1 MMMSSSRKNNED
13 ILLSGGTSSSSS
25 SSQGPIIHFTRRRLS
40 RHVLLCFVSLSL
52 ISFVVFLSSSS
63 SSRGGRRGEESSESR
78 TKNDWIELKDEEES
92 RYRATEIS
100 DEYDF
105 NSKGK
110 LKDRVS
116 GAFSTSLSKEAE
128 SDLLMDLMGQK
139 ETRDAVLLHMNTNI
153 DKEWKLRDEKRL
165 RGEGPDGAW
174 SQKPYEE
181 CDGENCPPKSENE
194 KEQMKEEVDESKF
207 SRYKE
212 RNQPAAKQEEVK
224 TKSAVEEEK
233 PRAKEPT
240 KEELS
245 FLGDEEKE
253 EEKSPEEEIIQE
265 LEDIALEE
273 EAKQEK
279 LEEKREGAEVK
290 VVAKEEGQKSEDEK
304 AKEIIAEAA
313 KSSIALIDEVDKMK
327 KTSEVV
333 VDVPT
338 PSSSSSGSSGS
349 SDSASISSSSIT
361 TTTTTTTTTTKEGNG
376 EEVDWSKFSKH
387 KERKQPE
394 AKQEEEK
401 KEEEKPSVLVEP
413 VVEGRLAETV
423 PEEDAKAGIFHE
435 EHIVVA
441 PREMAVATED
451 DHHKNMPE
459 NEYIAP
465 ISKRPEDNQLNE
477 ALAKRYSHENIVMVT
492 WANNHYYD
500 FVKNWVKHIRDCGM
514 NNFLVGAMDN
524 ELLVRLIDD
533 KVPTFAMQ
541 SGLTTA
547 DFGWGSKNFHQM
559 GRKKIELIHLF
570 TKMGF
575 DILVSDVDTA
585 WMKNPIPFIRKFPEV
600 DVLTSSDSLSDF
612 AETEW
617 SLERTTT
624 GMANIGIMLL
634 RKSAGA
640 LAKEW
645 VHVLEKDE
653 NIWDQNAFN
662 DLMRKGR
669 GKSFPDHSFEGYDGL
684 RFGIL
689 PVATFASGHTFFVQ
703 RMYEKKKLE
712 PYVVHAT
719 FQFSGTEGKR
729 HRLREFK
736 LWYDAPEYYDP
747 EGGMLMVDLDVPEGL
762 LTAAKETPEK
772 HFDLVNHQLL
782 QVRGALMLANSLKR
796 TLILPEFWCGMDR
809 WWAPHRG
816 IIPGSQLQLP
826 YKCPADHIFELE
838 TWVRRNEPFREYSIL
853 ENPRTP
859 DGVKNG
865 VFDAT
870 DKLKS
875 IPLEDF
881 TDVKVLQALDDVRSS
896 DKHKV
901 LKFDGKKL
909 MEKFSEKKLDYFA
922 DANVKRE
929 FENKI
934 INYCSI
940 WCCKHAHPGHIW
952 YDMSLDVLPHKDR
965 HGRTFNE
972 TYPWRALTGP

>member
-1 MMMSSSRKNNED
+1 
-13 ILLSGGTSSSSS
+13 
-25 SSQGPIIHFTRRRLS
+25 
-40 RHVLLCFVSLSL
+40 
-52 ISFVVFLSSSS
+52 
-63 SSRGGRRGEESSESR
+63 
-78 TKNDWIELKDEEES
+78 
-92 RYRATEIS
+92 
-100 DEYDF
+100 
-105 NSKGK
+105 
-110 LKDRVS
+110 
-116 GAFSTSLSKEAE
+116 
-128 SDLLMDLMGQK
+128 
-139 ETRDAVLLHMNTNI
+139 
-153 DKEWKLRDEKRL
+153 
-165 RGEGPDGAW
+165 
-174 SQKPYEE
+174 
-181 CDGENCPPKSENE
+181 
-194 KEQMKEEVDESKF
+194 
-207 SRYKE
+207 
-212 RNQPAAKQEEVK
+212 
-224 TKSAVEEEK
+224 
-233 PRAKEPT
+233 
-240 KEELS
+240 
-245 FLGDEEKE
+245 
-253 EEKSPEEEIIQE
+253 
-265 LEDIALEE
+265 
-273 EAKQEK
+273 
-279 LEEKREGAEVK
+279 
-290 VVAKEEGQKSEDEK
+290 
-304 AKEIIAEAA
+304 
-313 KSSIALIDEVDKMK
+313 
-327 KTSEVV
+327 
-333 VDVPT
+333 
-338 PSSSSSGSSGS
+338 
-349 SDSASISSSSIT
+349 
-361 TTTTTTTTTTKEGNG
+361 
-376 EEVDWSKFSKH
+376 
-387 KERKQPE
+387 
-394 AKQEEEK
+394 
-401 KEEEKPSVLVEP
+401 
-413 VVEGRLAETV
+413 
-423 PEEDAKAGIFHE
+423 
-435 EHIVVA
+435 
-441 PREMAVATED
+441 
-451 DHHKNMPE
+451 
-459 NEYIAP
+459 
-465 ISKRPEDNQLNE
+465 
-477 ALAKRYSHENIVMVT
+477 
-492 WANNHYYD
+492 
-500 FVKNWVKHIRDCGM
+500 
-514 NNFLVGAMDN
+514 
-524 ELLVRLIDD
+524 
-533 KVPTFAMQ
+533 
-541 SGLTTA
+541 
-547 DFGWGSKNFHQM
+547 
-559 GRKKIELIHLF
+559 
-570 TKMGF
+570 
-575 DILVSDVDTA
+575 
-585 WMKNPIPFIRKFPEV
+585 MKNPIPFIRKFPEV

>member
-1 MMMSSSRKNNED
+1 
-13 ILLSGGTSSSSS
+13 
-25 SSQGPIIHFTRRRLS
+25 
-40 RHVLLCFVSLSL
+40 
-52 ISFVVFLSSSS
+52 
-63 SSRGGRRGEESSESR
+63 
-78 TKNDWIELKDEEES
+78 LKDEEES

-349 SDSASISSSSIT
+349 SDSASISSSS

-451 DHHKNMPE
+451 DHDKNMPE

>member
-1 MMMSSSRKNNED
+1 MPVSMTSRNDDQLLTSGGGGGSSSF
-13 ILLSGGTSSSSS
+13 SSAPV
-25 SSQGPIIHFTRRRLS
+25 QTRRRFRNILLLLVAMSFLS
-40 RHVLLCFVSLSL
+40 FIAFVSSTTTERFARVLGGGKNEKRKRE
-52 ISFVVFLSSSS
+52 SSS
-63 SSRGGRRGEESSESR
+63 GANANE
-78 TKNDWIELKDEEES
+78 WIELKDEENS
-92 RYRATEIS
+92 RYRANEIS
-100 DEYDF
+100 DEYDYRR
-105 NSKGK
+105 KGT
-110 LKDRVS
+110 LKSRVER
-116 GAFSTSLSKEAE
+116 AFSDEVSLSKTAE

-153 DKEWKLRDEKRL
+153 DREWKLRDEKRL

-174 SQKPYEE
+174 SQRPYEE
-181 CDGENCPPKSENE
+181 CDGEHCPQKNE
-194 KEQMKEEVDESKF
+194 KEEANRKE
-207 SRYKE
+207 
-212 RNQPAAKQEEVK
+212 PALEEKQEEN
-224 TKSAVEEEK
+224 
-233 PRAKEPT
+233 PRAKAPK

-245 FLGDEEKE
+245 FLSVEDDDEKT
-253 EEKSPEEEIIQE
+253 PEEEIIQE

-279 LEEKREGAEVK
+279 SEKQKRDGAKVEVEAVTEERQKRE
-290 VVAKEEGQKSEDEK
+290 DNEK
-304 AKEIIAEAA
+304 KKEIEAE
-313 KSSIALIDEVDKMK
+313 
-327 KTSEVV
+327 
-333 VDVPT
+333 
-338 PSSSSSGSSGS
+338 
-349 SDSASISSSSIT
+349 
-361 TTTTTTTTTTKEGNG
+361 
-376 EEVDWSKFSKH
+376 EEVDWSKFSKKTEEH
-387 KERKQPE
+387 KQPAKKHEE
-394 AKQEEEK
+394 AK
-401 KEEEKPSVLVEP
+401 KEEVEP
-413 VVEGRLAETV
+413 SPVSRLPVVVEGRLAETV

-435 EHIVVA
+435 EHIVTVA
-441 PREMAVATED
+441 PRETDAATDKD
-451 DHHKNMPE
+451 DHHSNMPE

-477 ALAKRYSHENIVMVT
+477 ALAERYSHENIVMVT

-585 WMKNPIPFIRKFPEV
+585 WLKNPLPFIRKFPEV

-617 SLERTTT
+617 SLERMTT

-662 DLMRKGR
+662 DLMHRRR
-669 GKSFPDHSFEGYDGL
+669 GKGFPDHSFEGYEGL

-729 HRLREFK
+729 HRMREFK
-736 LWYDAPEYYDP
+736 LWYDSPEYYDP
-747 EGGMLMVDLDVPEGL
+747 EGGMLMVDLDVPDGL
-762 LTAAKETPEK
+762 LSAAKETPEK
-772 HFDLVNHQLL
+772 HFELVNHQLL
-782 QVRGALMLANSLKR
+782 QVRGALMLANSMKR

-816 IIPGSQLQLP
+816 NIPGSQLQLP

-838 TWVRRNEPFREYSIL
+838 TWVRKNEPFREYSIL

-859 DGVKNG
+859 DSVKNG
-865 VFDAT
+865 IFDAT
-870 DKLKS
+870 DKLEN
-875 IPLEDF
+875 IPLETF
-881 TDVKVLQALDDVRSS
+881 TDTVVLQALDDVRSS

-901 LKFDGKKL
+901 LKFDGRKL
-909 MEKFSEKKLDYFA
+909 IEKFSSTKLDYFT

-952 YDMSLDVLPHKDR
+952 YDMSFDILPHKDR

>member
-1 MMMSSSRKNNED
+1 
-13 ILLSGGTSSSSS
+13 
-25 SSQGPIIHFTRRRLS
+25 
-40 RHVLLCFVSLSL
+40 
-52 ISFVVFLSSSS
+52 
-63 SSRGGRRGEESSESR
+63 
-78 TKNDWIELKDEEES
+78 
-92 RYRATEIS
+92 
-100 DEYDF
+100 
-105 NSKGK
+105 
-110 LKDRVS
+110 
-116 GAFSTSLSKEAE
+116 
-128 SDLLMDLMGQK
+128 
-139 ETRDAVLLHMNTNI
+139 
-153 DKEWKLRDEKRL
+153 
-165 RGEGPDGAW
+165 
-174 SQKPYEE
+174 
-181 CDGENCPPKSENE
+181 
-194 KEQMKEEVDESKF
+194 
-207 SRYKE
+207 
-212 RNQPAAKQEEVK
+212 
-224 TKSAVEEEK
+224 
-233 PRAKEPT
+233 
-240 KEELS
+240 
-245 FLGDEEKE
+245 
-253 EEKSPEEEIIQE
+253 
-265 LEDIALEE
+265 
-273 EAKQEK
+273 
-279 LEEKREGAEVK
+279 
-290 VVAKEEGQKSEDEK
+290 
-304 AKEIIAEAA
+304 
-313 KSSIALIDEVDKMK
+313 MK

-349 SDSASISSSSIT
+349 SDSASISSSSSSL
-361 TTTTTTTTTTKEGNG
+361 TTTTKEGNG

-401 KEEEKPSVLVEP
+401 KEEEKPFVLVEP

-492 WANNHYYD
+492 GEQSLLRFRQELGETHSRL
-500 FVKNWVKHIRDCGM
+500 RDEQ
-514 NNFLVGAMDN
+514 FLVGAMDN

-669 GKSFPDHSFEGYDGL
+669 GK
-684 RFGIL
+684 
-689 PVATFASGHTFFVQ
+689 
-703 RMYEKKKLE
+703 
-712 PYVVHAT
+712 
-719 FQFSGTEGKR
+719 FSPIIALKGT
-729 HRLREFK
+729 
-736 LWYDAPEYYDP
+736 
-747 EGGMLMVDLDVPEGL
+747 
-762 LTAAKETPEK
+762 
-772 HFDLVNHQLL
+772 
-782 QVRGALMLANSLKR
+782 
-796 TLILPEFWCGMDR
+796 
-809 WWAPHRG
+809 
-816 IIPGSQLQLP
+816 
-826 YKCPADHIFELE
+826 
-838 TWVRRNEPFREYSIL
+838 
-853 ENPRTP
+853 
-859 DGVKNG
+859 
-865 VFDAT
+865 
-870 DKLKS
+870 
-875 IPLEDF
+875 
-881 TDVKVLQALDDVRSS
+881 
-896 DKHKV
+896 
-901 LKFDGKKL
+901 
-909 MEKFSEKKLDYFA
+909 
-922 DANVKRE
+922 
-929 FENKI
+929 
-934 INYCSI
+934 
-940 WCCKHAHPGHIW
+940 
-952 YDMSLDVLPHKDR
+952 
-965 HGRTFNE
+965 
-972 TYPWRALTGP
+972 TG

>member
-1 MMMSSSRKNNED
+1 MPRNTND
-13 ILLSGGTSSSSS
+13 DGNARILTASGGGGGGGGASSAAA
-25 SSQGPIIHFTRRRLS
+25 GGNLPIVQTRRRCV
-40 RHVLLCFVSLSL
+40 RQMALLCLAAMSV
-52 ISFVVFLSSSS
+52 VVFTASTRTRETNNGAPFNLLK
-63 SSRGGRRGEESSESR
+63 GGKRKTNAREN
-78 TKNDWIELKDEEES
+78 TPTAWVELKDEDDSYRES
-92 RYRATEIS
+92 EMN
-100 DEYDF
+100 DEYD
-105 NSKGK
+105 
-110 LKDRVS
+110 
-116 GAFSTSLSKEAE
+116 SLSKGTLKERVARAFSEDVTLSKEDE

-139 ETRDAVLLHMNTNI
+139 ETRDAVLLHMHTNI

-174 SQKPYEE
+174 SQRPYTG
-181 CDGENCPPKSENE
+181 CDGENCSPPTTEE
-194 KEQMKEEVDESKF
+194 KEKDQK
-207 SRYKE
+207 
-212 RNQPAAKQEEVK
+212 
-224 TKSAVEEEK
+224 EEEK
-233 PRAKEPT
+233 KPGRAEEPT
-240 KEELS
+240 KEQLS
-245 FLGDEEKE
+245 FLSAEED
-253 EEKSPEEEIIQE
+253 EKSPEEEIIQE
-265 LEDIALEE
+265 LEDIASEE

-279 LEEKREGAEVK
+279 LEKKGEVK
-290 VVAKEEGQKSEDEK
+290 VTTEEPQKSEEEK

-313 KSSIALIDEVDKMK
+313 KNSVALIDDVDKM
-327 KTSEVV
+327 TISTPV
-333 VDVPT
+333 VDVPA
-338 PSSSSSGSSGS
+338 PSSSNSSSSG
-349 SDSASISSSSIT
+349 
-361 TTTTTTTTTTKEGNG
+361 TTKAPLKIGKG
-376 EEVDWSKFSKH
+376 EEIDWSKFSK
-387 KERKQPE
+387 KSEQQNE
-394 AKQEEEK
+394 AAKQEKE
-401 KEEEKPSVLVEP
+401 KEEEKLSSP
-413 VVEGRLAETV
+413 VVKGRLAESV

-435 EHIVVA
+435 EQIVVA
-441 PREMAVATED
+441 PRETGAKED

-459 NEYIAP
+459 NEYVAP

-477 ALAKRYSHENIVMVT
+477 ALAERYSHENIVMVT

-533 KVPTFAMQ
+533 RVPTFAMQ

-585 WMKNPIPFIRKFPEV
+585 WMKNPLPFIRKFPEV

-624 GMANIGIMLL
+624 GVANIGIMLL
-634 RKSAGA
+634 RKSAKA

-662 DLMRKGR
+662 DLMRRNR
-669 GKSFPDHSFEGYDGL
+669 GKTFSDHSFEGYDGL
-684 RFGIL
+684 KFGVL

-747 EGGMLMVDLDVPEGL
+747 EGGMLMIDLDVPEDL
-762 LTAAKETPEK
+762 LSAAKETPEK
-772 HFDLVNHQLL
+772 HFDLVNHQLS

-816 IIPGSQLQLP
+816 TIPGSQLQLP
-826 YKCPADHIFELE
+826 YKCPADHILELE
-838 TWVRRNEPFREYSIL
+838 TWVRKNEPFREYSIL

-859 DGVKNG
+859 ASVKNG

-870 DKLKS
+870 DKLES
-875 IPLEDF
+875 IPLDEF
-881 TDVKVLQALDDVRSS
+881 TDVKVLQALDDVRLSL
-896 DKHKV
+896 KHKV

-909 MEKFSEKKLDYFA
+909 MEKFSTKKLDYFV
-922 DANVKRE
+922 DPNVKKE

-952 YDMSLDVLPHKDR
+952 YDLSFSFPHIDR
-965 HGRTFNE
+965 HGRIWNE
-972 TYPWRALTGP
+972 TYPWRPVTGP